1 LRSNQHEYDDDRMR
15 PSRYSAHVIGPRRA
29 AASGLPR
36 RGILHATPFL
46 LLIALL
52 TTILAP
58 ASAQAASPLTWSAP
72 VSVDP
77 GQTPSAIACPSTGLC
92 VAVDRA
98 GQVLHTS
105 DPTAPSPAWS
115 KPAGIDPGHTPASLA
130 CAPTGLC
137 VTVDESGEQLT
148 STDPRGGAGTWQ
160 GTSIDGTT
168 GLTGVSCPSAA
179 LCVAV
184 DQAGNALTSTN
195 PGASNPTWTTRA
207 IDAGN
212 RLQAISCPTESLCV
226 AVDAAGNALAS
237 DNPAA
242 ASPSWRTRA
251 IHPASQPLIAISCA
265 SGEVCVAIDGAGNA
279 LASGNPGASTPTWSS
294 TEIDLTGAPASVS
307 CTTSGL
313 CVVLDDNGD
322 ALASDN
328 PTAAVP
334 IWSRSTA
341 DPGAPMAGV
350 SCLTGLCVAIDT
362 VGRVVRAFIPPPP
375 SPTPAPAVVV
385 SIVRPHPSIAGVPGV
400 GERLRCVS
408 GVPSEAPATLTYVW
422 VRDAT
427 VIVGA
432 TTSSYLVKA
441 ADAKHHLQCR
451 VTATNAAGSATAGS
465 AFVAIPAGG
474 VLAAVG
480 ETTVGKMR
488 ASAVAVIGVPLSC
501 SSRAPRGCTVA
512 LRVTTTRKR
521 SGKPARRVTLTIA
534 TATVHLEQGQRRTI
548 SLKLGAIGRRLLAR
562 EHRLTV
568 KVSVSGTVIGAVK
581 ARLATATLVLRAPS
595 AHAQSVHA
603 PSRRTL
609 SGRAH

>member
-1 LRSNQHEYDDDRMR
+1 MRSNQPEYDDCIRANR
-15 PSRYSAHVIGPRRA
+15 CSAHAIGPRRA

-36 RGILHATPFL
+36 RGIRQATPFL
-46 LLIALL
+46 LLTA
-52 TTILAP
+52 ILAP
-58 ASAQAASPLTWSAP
+58 ASAQAASPLSWSAP

-92 VAVDRA
+92 VAVDRV

-115 KPAGIDPGHTPASLA
+115 KPAGIDSGHTLTSLA

-137 VTVDESGEQLT
+137 VAVDESGEQLT
-148 STDPRGGAGTWQ
+148 STDPRGGAGTWR
-160 GTSIDGTT
+160 GTSIDGVT
-168 GLTGVSCPSAA
+168 GLTGVSCPSAT

-184 DQAGNALTSTN
+184 DQAGNALTSTD
-195 PGASNPTWTTRA
+195 PGASNPTWTTRE

-226 AVDAAGNALAS
+226 AVDVAGNALAS

-251 IHPASQPLIAISCA
+251 IHPASQPLIAISCS
-265 SGEVCVAIDGAGNA
+265 SGELCVAIDSAGNA

-307 CTTSGL
+307 CATSGL
-313 CVVLDDNGD
+313 CVALDDNGD
-322 ALASDN
+322 ALASED
-328 PTAAVP
+328 PTATVP
-334 IWSRSTA
+334 TWSRSTA
-341 DPGAPMAGV
+341 DPGAPMVSV

-362 VGRVVRAFIPPPP
+362 AGRVVRAFIPPPP
-375 SPTPAPAVVV
+375 SPTVAPAAMV

-408 GVPSEAPATLTYVW
+408 GLPAETPATLTYVW

-427 VIVGA
+427 VIAGA

-465 AFVAIPAGG
+465 AFVAVPAGG

-488 ASAVAVIGVPLSC
+488 VSGMVIGVPLSC

-512 LRVTTTRKR
+512 LRVTTTRRR
-521 SGKPARRVTLTIA
+521 SGKPVRRVTLTIA
-534 TATVHLEQGQRRTI
+534 TATVRLKQGQRRTI
-548 SLKLGAIGRRLLAR
+548 SLKLSAIGRRLLAR

-568 KVSVSGTVIGAVK
+568 KVAVSGTVIGALK
-581 ARLATATLVLRAPS
+581 ARLATATLILRAPS
-595 AHAQSVHA
+595 AHAQAVHA